1 MKVSRYVSL
10 AKGWCFGMLACAT
23 PLLFSLNATAQE
35 SVSTSQDTHKI
46 SFSLGEMFT
55 FFFLML
61 GPLKILG
68 PFVQIT
74 GKGDA
79 KFGRRLAIRA
89 FLVSC
94 VSLILAAL
102 IGENSIRRYHI
113 RVAVLAIAG
122 GILLFLVALR
132 TVMEQFDT
140 GNNAS
145 PKEYEP
151 DMRLAVAPLAFPTI
165 VTPYGVAAVIIFMAL
180 TPEFGAK
187 SVIYLALLIL
197 MGLNLFA
204 MLAAK
209 PILKY
214 LGMPLLLLGTVLGV
228 IQVALGLSIIFRGL
242 QALGIGTGN

>member
-10 AKGWCFGMLACAT
+10 AKGWCFRMLACAT
-23 PLLFSLNATAQE
+23 PLLFSLNAMAQE
-35 SVSTSQDTHKI
+35 STSVSQDPHKF
-46 SFSLGEMFT
+46 SFNLGEMFT

-68 PFVQIT
+68 PFVRIT
-74 GKGDA
+74 SKGDA
-79 KFGRRLAIRA
+79 KFARRVAIRA
-89 FLVSC
+89 FVVSC

-102 IGENSIRRYHI
+102 IGENSLRRYHI

-122 GILLFLVALR
+122 GIILFLVALR

-151 DMRLAVAPLAFPTI
+151 DMHLAIAPLAFPTI

-180 TPEFGAK
+180 TPEFAAK
-187 SVIYLALLIL
+187 SEIYIALLVL
-197 MGLNLFA
+197 MVLNLIA

-228 IQVALGLSIIFRGL
+228 IQVALGLSMIFRGL